1 MTNSTSP
8 VAERAPTRA
17 ELGLPE
23 QGFVFCCFNSSLKLA
38 PGMFDL
44 WMRLMRRVDGS
55 VLWLL
60 RSNASAERNLRR
72 EAQKRGV
79 APDRLVFA
87 PMVPM
92 DQYQAQHRAADLFL
106 DTLPYNAHTTAGYAL
121 RAGLPVLTYPGKSFA
136 ARVAGSQLN
145 GLNLPDL
152 VTGSLDEY
160 EARALELATNPSF
173 LQGIK
178 QKLARAVVDAPLFHT
193 DRYRR
198 HLEAAYTTMW
208 EIYKRGE
215 EPRSF
220 DVEPI
225 LD

>member
-1 MTNSTSP
+1 
-8 VAERAPTRA
+8 
-17 ELGLPE
+17 L
-23 QGFVFCCFNSSLKLA
+23 Q
-38 PGMFDL
+38 
-44 WMRLMRRVDGS
+44 
-55 VLWLL
+55 
-60 RSNASAERNLRR
+60 SNASAERNLRQ

-92 DQYQAQHRAADLFL
+92 DQYQAQHRIGDLFL

-121 RAGLPVLTYPGKSFA
+121 RAGLPVLTHPGKSFA
-136 ARVAGSQLN
+136 ARVAGSQLSA
-145 GLNLPDL
+145 LNLPDL
-152 VTGSLDEY
+152 VMGSLDEY
-160 EARALELATNPSF
+160 EARALELATNPAF
-173 LQGIK
+173 LQRIK
-178 QKLARAVVDAPLFHT
+178 QKLARAIVDAPLFHT

-208 EIYKRGE
+208 EMYKRGE

-225 LD
+225 LN